1 MLFLG
6 AGASKAFNLPDLSE
20 ITIRIMENI
29 KDCKSYGK
37 ISELKSILDD
47 EYKKINNNNDEI
59 DIEILLTVL
68 NTINLEDETNITN
81 PLKLLIQNINK
92 GNLGKLE
99 YSEFIEFKDIVV
111 KTLIDNLRIASDKK
125 ELINK
130 ITDYYTQL
138 LLTENFH
145 LKIFQTIIT
154 TNYDNVIET
163 FARNTSTPIFEKYLK
178 YRGFSDTTLPKFKLH
193 QDLFSTPQFLKLH
206 GSLDWWINE
215 SKTEITL
222 SESPESYG
230 KPLGERLMI
239 YPVQEKYI
247 SEFPFY
253 YTYISFRRTLI
264 DERIVVVIGYS
275 FRDESINNAFKSI
288 CFIEKNNENHK
299 FSILICTKSKEVKER
314 VTKIFKGKGISFLES
329 NFGEPDFIEKLSQKI
344 KDILN

>member
-178 YRGFSDTTLPKFKLH
+178 YRGFLRYYSAKIQITSRSF
-193 QDLFSTPQFLKLH
+193 FYTPIFEVTWLIGLVDKR
-206 GSLDWWINE
+206 IKNRNY
-215 SKTEITL
+215 SK
-222 SESPESYG
+222 
-230 KPLGERLMI
+230 
-239 YPVQEKYI
+239 
-247 SEFPFY
+247 
-253 YTYISFRRTLI
+253 
-264 DERIVVVIGYS
+264 
-275 FRDESINNAFKSI
+275 
-288 CFIEKNNENHK
+288 
-299 FSILICTKSKEVKER
+299 
-314 VTKIFKGKGISFLES
+314 
-329 NFGEPDFIEKLSQKI
+329 
-344 KDILN
+344 

>member
-178 YRGFSDTTLPKFKLH
+178 YRGVSQILLC
-193 QDLFSTPQFLKLH
+193 QNS
-206 GSLDWWINE
+206 N
-215 SKTEITL
+215 
-222 SESPESYG
+222 
-230 KPLGERLMI
+230 
-239 YPVQEKYI
+239 YI
-247 SEFPFY
+247 
-253 YTYISFRRTLI
+253 
-264 DERIVVVIGYS
+264 
-275 FRDESINNAFKSI
+275 
-288 CFIEKNNENHK
+288 
-299 FSILICTKSKEVKER
+299 
-314 VTKIFKGKGISFLES
+314 KIFFLHP
-329 NFGEPDFIEKLSQKI
+329 NF
-344 KDILN
+344 

>member
-130 ITDYYTQL
+130 ITDYYTEL

-163 FARNTSTPIFEKYLK
+163 FARNTS
-178 YRGFSDTTLPKFKLH
+178 DT
-193 QDLFSTPQFLKLH
+193 
-206 GSLDWWINE
+206 
-215 SKTEITL
+215 
-222 SESPESYG
+222 
-230 KPLGERLMI
+230 
-239 YPVQEKYI
+239 
-247 SEFPFY
+247 
-253 YTYISFRRTLI
+253 
-264 DERIVVVIGYS
+264 
-275 FRDESINNAFKSI
+275 
-288 CFIEKNNENHK
+288 
-299 FSILICTKSKEVKER
+299 
-314 VTKIFKGKGISFLES
+314 
-329 NFGEPDFIEKLSQKI
+329 NF
-344 KDILN
+344 